1 MALLHQ
7 IKPCLWFNGQAEQA
21 VGFYT
26 SVFEDSR
33 VLRTTQYGPGMP
45 VPEGTVLTVEFE
57 LEGSPF
63 TALNGGAEFA
73 FNEAVSF
80 QVLCRDQ
87 AESDHYWDRLTDG
100 GQESQCGW
108 LRDRFGLS
116 WQVYPEELNTLLED
130 PDPERA
136 HRATQAMLMMRRID
150 LEVVR
155 RAADG
160 T

>member
-1 MALLHQ
+1 MALLHR

-21 VGFYT
+21 VTFYT
-26 SVFEDSR
+26 NVFEDSR
-33 VLRTTQYGPGMP
+33 VLKTTYYGPGLP
-45 VPEGTVLTVEFE
+45 VPEGTVLTIEFA
-57 LEGSPF
+57 LDGTPF
-63 TALNGGAEFA
+63 TALNGGAEFT
-73 FNEAVSF
+73 FDEAVSF
-80 QVLCRDQ
+80 QIICRDQ
-87 AESDHYWDRLTDG
+87 SESDHYWDRLTDG

-116 WQVYPEELNTLLED
+116 WQVFPEELDTLLED

-136 HRATQAMLMMRRID
+136 RRATQAMLMMRRID

-155 RAADG
+155 RAAEG